1 MKNLKFL
8 SMLLFIITCSFM
20 VSCSKDDDSDDTL
33 TSIIGEWTQ
42 VNNAG
47 TLITVKFN
55 SNKTGN
61 INFTYAD
68 GSGDSNENFEYDYIK
83 DERKLTIIGSSLNGQ
98 YTVTLTNTVL
108 LLSDMYEGYSY
119 KFTKK

>member
-1 MKNLKFL
+1 
-8 SMLLFIITCSFM
+8 M

>member
-98 YTVTLTNTVL
+98 YSVTLTNTVL